1 MAKKQKKE
9 VTIRSSAAEYLTFVA
24 ANGDDKN
31 SVEVRYELD
40 DTPSLPCLHGNP
52 SFFRKSRL
60 ITMISAIGIVKLI
73 DSCDINTIVKIIG

>member
-1 MAKKQKKE
+1 MC
-9 VTIRSSAAEYLTFVA
+9 
-24 ANGDDKN
+24 
-31 SVEVRYELD
+31 YELD